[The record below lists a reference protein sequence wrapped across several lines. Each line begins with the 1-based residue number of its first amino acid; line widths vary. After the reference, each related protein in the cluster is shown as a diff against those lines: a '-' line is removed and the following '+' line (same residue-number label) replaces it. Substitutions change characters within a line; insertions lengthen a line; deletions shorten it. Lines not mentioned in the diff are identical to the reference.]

1 MKGKDTTEEKS
12 LTATT
17 QEKATSR
24 RGFLKTA
31 AVAGAAAGALGFPAV
46 KKVTAIE
53 PISLKMQTAWDAG
66 TLGFTKF
73 QDFIKD
79 MSEISEGKI
88 KIEGFPAGAIVGT
101 FEMFDAVKAG
111 VFDAMHCFDVYWP
124 GKIPVATF
132 LSSYP
137 FGMDRPD
144 QWETWYHE
152 LGGREF
158 AREAYAEQNMYWLGP
173 IQHDDNLIHSKVPIR
188 SFEDFKGKKIR
199 YPGGIIADIYRAAG
213 VSTVLLPGGE
223 VYPALEKGV
232 IDGADFVGAAINYNL
247 GFGEVAKYIIMG
259 PPSTPCLHQPVDL
272 MSIAI
277 NIKKWQA
284 IPPAYQKLIEAAVA
298 KHSYD
303 QYTAIQKADIEAF
316 EKFQKEQHVEIIRL
330 KETDIEKF
338 KKFAPP
344 LWVKWAKKSPLAM
357 KAFKSQLAYLESI
370 KIGYYSPKDMVDMD
384 GKPLEF

>member
-1 MKGKDTTEEKS
+1 MTDKLKQDKTKN
-12 LTATT
+12 
-17 QEKATSR
+17 KKVSR
-24 RGFLKTA
+24 RKFLQTA
-31 AVAGAAAGALGFPAV
+31 AVAGAAAGSIGFPSVMRLSAAE
-46 KKVTAIE
+46 TIT
-53 PISLKMQTAWDAG
+53 IKMQTAWDAG

-73 QDFIKD
+73 KQFCDNVGNIT
-79 MSEISEGKI
+79 EGKLV
-88 KIEGFPAGAIVGT
+88 IEGFPAGAIVGT

-144 QWETWYHE
+144 QWDTWYTA
-152 LGGREF
+152 LGGKEI

-188 SFEDFKGKKIR
+188 HFEDFKGKKLR

-213 VSTVLLPGGE
+213 VATVLLPGGE

-247 GFGEVAKYIIMG
+247 GFGEIAKYIIMG

-272 MSIAI
+272 MSIEI
-277 NIKKWQA
+277 NLNSWKK
-284 IPPAYQKLIEAAVA
+284 IPPHLQALLEAAMVE
-298 KHSYD
+298 HSRD
-303 QYTAIQKADIEAF
+303 QYTAIQAADIVAF
-316 EKFQKEQHVEIIRL
+316 EKFQKEQGVEVIRL
-330 KETDIEKF
+330 TEEDIAKF
-338 KKFAPP
+338 RRFAPAM
-344 LWVKWAKKSPLAM
+344 WVKWAKKSPRAM
-357 KAFKSQLAYLESI
+357 RAFKSQLAYMKSV
-370 KIGYYSPKDMVDMD
+370 KMDYVTDADMVDYD
-384 GKPLEF
+384 GKKLVF